1 MNTTLITGASSGI
14 GAAFARKLAARGR
27 NVLLV
32 ARSEDKLIAL
42 CNELGRLTSI
52 RAQYVALDL
61 QQPDAAAQLFEETK
75 KRELEIDMLINN
87 AGFGSMGDFIKL
99 DLDRELEMI
108 QLNVRAVVALT
119 HRFLGPMRERKG
131 GTIINVASTAS
142 FQAVPYMATY
152 AATKAFVLSF
162 SEAIGEENRLHGI
175 HVMALCPGVT
185 ETKFFEAAKV
195 DRPPM
200 RTIQTPEEVVDTA
213 LRGLARQKSLVISGW
228 TNWITVEAER
238 IAPRSVVT
246 KVAARVLRS
255 RFEEKVVRRRLR
267 WTEFLTSALV
277 RRCCRCRF

>member
-27 NVLLV
+27 NVFLV

-52 RAQYVALDL
+52 RAQYLALDL
-61 QQPDAAAQLFEETK
+61 RHPDAGAQLFEETK

-87 AGFGSMGDFIKL
+87 AGFGSMGDFVKL
-99 DLDRELEMI
+99 DLNHELEMI
-108 QLNVRAVVALT
+108 QLNISALVDLT
-119 HRFLGPMRERKG
+119 QRFLGPMRDRNR
-131 GTIINVASTAS
+131 GTIINVASTAG

-162 SEAIGEENRLHGI
+162 SEALWEENRAHGV

-185 ETKFFEAAKV
+185 ETNFFEAAGI

-200 RTIQTPEEVVDTA
+200 RTIQTPEEVVETA
-213 LRGLARQKSLVISGW
+213 LRALPREKPTVISGW
-228 TNWITVEAER
+228 TNLLTVEAER
-238 IAPRSVVT
+238 FFPRSFVT
-246 KVAARVLRS
+246 KVAGKALRS
-255 RFEEKVVRRRLR
+255 RFEE
-267 WTEFLTSALV
+267 
-277 RRCCRCRF
+277 

>member
-14 GAAFARKLAARGR
+14 GAAFARKLAALGR

-61 QQPDAAAQLFEETK
+61 EQPDAAAQLFEETQ

-87 AGFGSMGDFIKL
+87 AGFGSMGDFAKL
-99 DLDRELEMI
+99 DLNRELEML
-108 QLNVRAVVALT
+108 QLNIRALVDLT
-119 HRFLGPMRERKG
+119 HRFLLPMRERKR
-131 GTIINVASTAS
+131 GTIINVASTAA

-162 SEAIGEENRLHGI
+162 SEALWDENRAHGV

-185 ETKFFEAAKV
+185 ETNFFEAAKIG
-195 DRPPM
+195 RPPM
-200 RTIQTPEEVVDTA
+200 RTIQTAEEVVEAA
-213 LRGLARQKSLVISGW
+213 LRGLSRQKSVVISGW
-228 TNWITVEAER
+228 TNWLTVEAER
-238 IAPRSVVT
+238 FVPRNTVM
-246 KVAARVLRS
+246 KVAGKALRS
-255 RFEEKVVRRRLR
+255 RFE
-267 WTEFLTSALV
+267 
-277 RRCCRCRF
+277 